1 MDTLLQDLR
10 YALRTLARSPG
21 FTAAAVLA
29 LALGIGGS
37 SAIFSVLEGVALR
50 PLAAPRPDQ
59 LVRLY
64 ETIPGTAPG
73 SDRDSYSTLD
83 YLDVAKEN
91 GAFESTAAYQG
102 TRLSMTVASGPEQL
116 PAARVSA
123 SFFATLKV
131 HPSLGRGFAAET
143 DYKGG
148 PHEVVLSDRLW
159 RREFGADPRIL
170 GQTTTLNGR
179 TYTIVGVLPA
189 SFRFPLLR
197 NAEAL
202 VPFEWDEKDLENRGL
217 HYMSAFGRLKPSMSL
232 RSAQADLAV
241 VGARIAS
248 RLPEHTGWTQRAV
261 PLLDDL
267 VGPVKPVLQLLLGA
281 VVIVL
286 VIACVNVASMLLAR
300 GAARQREIAI
310 RAALGSGRARIV
322 RQMLTESLLL

>member
-73 SDRDSYSTLD
+73 SDRNSYSTLD

-202 VPFEWDEKDLENRGL
+202 VPFEWDEDDLKNRGM
-217 HYMSAFGRLKPSMSL
+217 HSMGAFARLKPGISL
-232 RSAQADLAV
+232 PGAQADLAV
-241 VGARIAS
+241 IGPRIAA
-248 RLPEHTGWTQRAV
+248 RQLPEHTGWSQRAV
-261 PLLDDL
+261 PLQEDL
-267 VGPVKPVLQLLLGA
+267 VGPVCLAAADMAAGRLVRLFSLALPDQFSYYVVTAPGA
-281 VVIVL
+281 LERPKVRAFRNWL
-286 VIACVNVASMLLAR
+286 
-300 GAARQREIAI
+300 REEAD
-310 RAALGSGRARIV
+310 R
-322 RQMLTESLLL
+322 